1 MSNSQFVGNCI
12 CTYVCAHRPRK
23 KWDVTQLALP
33 AVFFRNQSIRG
44 NQLNSSLRAVGDLY
58 RDVWLVVLTILK
70 KYESQWEGLSMIIPY
85 IRKIKV
91 MFQTT
96 NQIIFDSSTDRSD
109 RSVLIECC
117 MRTCNLLSDF
127 LTLVGVVKHP
137 SKMLV

>member
-70 KYESQWEGLSMIIPY
+70 KYM
-85 IRKIKV
+85 KV
-91 MFQTT
+91 NGKDYPIYEMEKKMFETT
-96 NQIIFDSSTDRSD
+96 NQDEF
-109 RSVLIECC
+109 
-117 MRTCNLLSDF
+117 NHHF
-127 LTLVGVVKHP
+127 
-137 SKMLV
+137 